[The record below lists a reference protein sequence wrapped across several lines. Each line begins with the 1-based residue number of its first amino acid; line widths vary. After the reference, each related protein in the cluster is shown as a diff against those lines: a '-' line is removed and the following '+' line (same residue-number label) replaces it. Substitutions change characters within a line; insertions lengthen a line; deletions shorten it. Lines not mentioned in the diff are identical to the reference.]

1 MGTRVVTFWGNMKIR
16 TKIMLMYVLILCFSM
31 GISALVFKVINDD
44 YVEGQIGEATVQT
57 VDALKG
63 NLSII
68 FENVEQFSN
77 MIYFD
82 DNVQTAL
89 ASTDSLAIDP
99 TINQTVQKSLV
110 NMLLS
115 ANYIESVYVFDRYF
129 NSYSSKKIAP
139 IRVDTMELENT
150 GWYQRAD
157 EGNGAT
163 IYIYDTEGVF
173 SYPTRPEH
181 RGISL
186 VRAINSETDYARLAL
201 LVVNI
206 NESTIIRF
214 FEDVGAEYGAK
225 YCIVDGKDAF
235 VVSPSD
241 MPEELWDET
250 REVLSET
257 GRDAEYSISGIGG
270 ESYCIVR
277 RDLGI
282 EDWSIVG
289 MVPMNNNLPN
299 GSFQRTLV
307 VLFVALNIVVAVL
320 CSLSLFRLIFR
331 PLSQIGEYMAAV
343 EHAEFKEIPTEECGN
358 NEIIQLKRG
367 FNSMVN
373 AIEGLLEKV
382 KQEEQTLARNEFEI
396 LQAQIN
402 PHFLYNTLDAIS
414 ALALTGQQES
424 CFRMTQ
430 ALGQFYRNSL
440 NSGRQIVT
448 VQDEIDCVKNYVTI
462 LNIRYDN
469 KINLECEI
477 QDEIFEWKMLKLVLQ
492 PVVENAVHHGIRN
505 REGDGTIRIV
515 GYSCDEELIL
525 SVADDGVGMTEEK
538 QQEILSGKSQK
549 GKSGFGLYSEI
560 QRISL
565 FYGIKNPIT
574 IISEPDGGTEI
585 TICLKKLQ
593 GEKE

>member
-1 MGTRVVTFWGNMKIR
+1 MKAKHINFWCNMKIR
-16 TKIMLMYVLILCFSM
+16 TKIMLMYVLIFCVSM

-44 YVEGQIGEATVQT
+44 YVKEQVGEATIQT

-63 NLSII
+63 NLSIV

-77 MIYFD
+77 LIYFD
-82 DNVQTAL
+82 DDVQKAL
-89 ASTDSLAIDP
+89 SSTESLAIEP
-99 TINQTVQKSLV
+99 AVNQTIQKSLV

-139 IRVDTMELENT
+139 IRVDTSGMKNT
-150 GWYQRAD
+150 EWYKRAD
-157 EGNGAT
+157 EENGEI
-163 IYIYDTEGVF
+163 IYIYDTEEIF

-186 VRAINSETDYARLAL
+186 VRAINSEEDYARLAL

-206 NESTIIRF
+206 NENTITQF

-225 YCIVDGKDAF
+225 YCIVDKDGEF
-235 VVSPSD
+235 VVNPSD
-241 MPEELWDET
+241 MPKELWAET
-250 REVLSET
+250 KEVLSET
-257 GRDAEYSISGIGG
+257 GQDTEYNILEIGG
-270 ESYCIVR
+270 ESYCTVR
-277 RDLGI
+277 RDLEI

-289 MVPMNNNLPN
+289 MVPMENNFQN
-299 GSFQRTLV
+299 GSFQKTLI
-307 VLFVALNIVVAVL
+307 VLFIVLNIVVAIL

-331 PLSQIGEYMAAV
+331 PLSEVGDHMAAV
-343 EHAEFKEIPTEECGN
+343 EHAKFTEIPMTECGN

-367 FNSMVN
+367 FNSMVH
-373 AIEGLLEKV
+373 AIEELLEKV
-382 KQEEQTLARNEFEI
+382 KEEEQTLARNEFEI

-414 ALALTGQQES
+414 ALALTGQKDS
-424 CFRMTQ
+424 CFQMTQ

-448 VQDEIDCVKNYVTI
+448 VQDEIDCVKNYITI

-469 KINLECEI
+469 KITLECEI
-477 QDEIFEWKMLKLVLQ
+477 QEDVLEWKVLKLILQ
-492 PVVENAVHHGIRN
+492 PIVENAVHHGIRN
-505 REGDGTIRIV
+505 REGDGTIRIE
-515 GYSCDEELIL
+515 GYSCEDELIL
-525 SVADDGVGMTEEK
+525 SVSDDGVGMTKEK
-538 QQEILSGKSQK
+538 QDEILSGKSQK
-549 GKSGFGLYSEI
+549 KKSGFGLYSEI

-565 FYGIKNPIT
+565 FYGIQNPIT
-574 IISEPDGGTEI
+574 IVSEPDGGTEI
-585 TICLKKLQ
+585 TICVKKLQ
-593 GEKE
+593 GE